1 MKIKHKDRAKVDNY
15 LNYAEPPIEQGALA
29 KNHKD
34 MSVILK

>member
-15 LNYAEPPIEQGALA
+15 LNYAKPSIEQGGSA
-29 KNHKD
+29 NYHKD